1 MYAIKEAVIAKEHS
15 KEPLDAAIFYMD
27 MRTYGKDFEKYY
39 NRAEEEKGVRFI
51 RSRVHSIE
59 PVENEN
65 LRIRF
70 ATESG
75 DVKEEDFDMVVLSIG
90 LAPVQGVTDLAK
102 KLGVALNE
110 HQYAMTSSFAPVTTS
125 RDGIYVC
132 GVFQSPK
139 DIPHSVM
146 EASASAAASTEVLA
160 AARGTMARSKQLP
173 PELDVS
179 GQVPRVGV
187 FVCNCGINIGGI
199 ADVPAVRDYA
209 GTLPY
214 VVHVED
220 NLFTCSQDTQDK
232 MKQVIKEKGIN
243 RVVVA
248 SCSPRTHEPLF
259 QETIRDAGLNKY
271 LFEMANIRDQNTWVH
286 MSDPKRATE
295 KAKDLVRMAVAKA
308 ALVEPLEQVRLQVTK
323 NALVIGGGVAGMEA
337 AIGVAEQGFQAYLV
351 EKTNTLGGVARRLRS
366 TWRGEKISE
375 YVQSLADRV
384 KNHPRIQV
392 FMETEVKETSGI
404 LGNFT
409 STLVPQNGK
418 GSAVNVDHGATII
431 ATGGRE
437 YRPSEYLYG
446 KHPGVLTH
454 LDLDEA
460 IVQGDERVKKA
471 QTAVFIQCV
480 GSRIP
485 ERPYCSKICCTHSLE
500 SAVKLKSLN
509 PEMNVFILYRDVR
522 SYGFRED
529 LYREA
534 RKKGVL
540 FVRYELDRLP
550 ELTSGDGGAL
560 SLKVVDHVL
569 GRPIQIAP
577 DLVILA
583 SAILPSENKKL
594 FELFKVPVNKEG
606 FLIEAHAK
614 LRPVDFASEGIFM
627 AGLAHYP
634 KPIDESI
641 TQAKAAVARA
651 MTILSKEGIFV
662 GGVVA
667 SVNPDRCAAC
677 LTCVRTCPY
686 NAPRIGEEGYAIIDP
701 AACRGCG
708 ACVAEC
714 PGKAIALKHFTD
726 EQIIAKT
733 DALFQAESGKK
744 GTGSGARYKAK
755 SIDLDFPRTVDV
767 APWTCSIGTPLGI
780 NERNH

>member
-1 MYAIKEAVIAKEHS
+1 MKHVI
-15 KEPLDAAIFYMD
+15 
-27 MRTYGKDFEKYY
+27 
-39 NRAEEEKGVRFI
+39 
-51 RSRVHSIE
+51 
-59 PVENEN
+59 
-65 LRIRF
+65 
-70 ATESG
+70 
-75 DVKEEDFDMVVLSIG
+75 
-90 LAPVQGVTDLAK
+90 Q
-102 KLGVALNE
+102 
-110 HQYAMTSSFAPVTTS
+110 
-125 RDGIYVC
+125 
-132 GVFQSPK
+132 
-139 DIPHSVM
+139 
-146 EASASAAASTEVLA
+146 
-160 AARGTMARSKQLP
+160 
-173 PELDVS
+173 
-179 GQVPRVGV
+179 
-187 FVCNCGINIGGI
+187 
-199 ADVPAVRDYA
+199 
-209 GTLPY
+209 
-214 VVHVED
+214 
-220 NLFTCSQDTQDK
+220 
-232 MKQVIKEKGIN
+232 EKGIN

-286 MSDPKRATE
+286 MNDPRRATE

-308 ALVEPLEQVRLQVTK
+308 ALVEPLDQVKLQVNK
-323 NALVIGGGVAGMEA
+323 SALVIGGGVAGMEA
-337 AIGVAEQGFQAYLV
+337 ALGVADQGFQAYLV
-351 EKTNTLGGVARRLRS
+351 EKTNSLGGVARRLRS
-366 TWRGEKISE
+366 TWRGEKISD
-375 YVQSLADRV
+375 YVEGLVERV
-384 KNHPRIQV
+384 KNHSQIQL
-392 FMETEVKETSGI
+392 FMETEVKDTSGI

-409 STLVPQNGK
+409 SALVPQNGK
-418 GSAVNVDHGATII
+418 GSPVNVDHGATII
-431 ATGGRE
+431 ATGGQE

-460 IVQGDERVKKA
+460 VMKGEERLKKA

-500 SAVKLKSLN
+500 SALKLKELN
-509 PEMNVFILYRDVR
+509 PDMNVFILYRDVR

-540 FVRYELDRLP
+540 FVRYDLDRLP
-550 ELTSGDGGAL
+550 ELAADGDGGPL
-560 SLKVVDHVL
+560 SLSLIDHVL
-569 GRPIQIAP
+569 GRPIRIKP

-583 SAILPSENKKL
+583 TAILPAENKKL

-641 TQAKAAVARA
+641 TQAKASVARA

-662 GGVVA
+662 GGVTA
-667 SVNPDRCAAC
+667 SVNPDKCAAC

-686 NAPRIGEEGYAIIDP
+686 GAPRIGEEGYAVIDP
-701 AACRGCG
+701 ASCRGCG

-726 EQIIAKT
+726 EQILAKT
-733 DALFQAESGKK
+733 DALFQAE
-744 GTGSGARYKAK
+744 
-755 SIDLDFPRTVDV
+755 
-767 APWTCSIGTPLGI
+767 
-780 NERNH
+780 NE

>member
-1 MYAIKEAVIAKEHS
+1 
-15 KEPLDAAIFYMD
+15 
-27 MRTYGKDFEKYY
+27 
-39 NRAEEEKGVRFI
+39 
-51 RSRVHSIE
+51 
-59 PVENEN
+59 
-65 LRIRF
+65 
-70 ATESG
+70 
-75 DVKEEDFDMVVLSIG
+75 
-90 LAPVQGVTDLAK
+90 
-102 KLGVALNE
+102 
-110 HQYAMTSSFAPVTTS
+110 
-125 RDGIYVC
+125 
-132 GVFQSPK
+132 
-139 DIPHSVM
+139 
-146 EASASAAASTEVLA
+146 
-160 AARGTMARSKQLP
+160 
-173 PELDVS
+173 
-179 GQVPRVGV
+179 
-187 FVCNCGINIGGI
+187 
-199 ADVPAVRDYA
+199 
-209 GTLPY
+209 
-214 VVHVED
+214 
-220 NLFTCSQDTQDK
+220 
-232 MKQVIKEKGIN
+232 
-243 RVVVA
+243 
-248 SCSPRTHEPLF
+248 
-259 QETIRDAGLNKY
+259 
-271 LFEMANIRDQNTWVH
+271 MANIRDQNTWVH
-286 MSDPKRATE
+286 MNDPRRATE

-308 ALVEPLEQVRLQVTK
+308 ALVEPLDQVRLQVTK
-323 NALVIGGGVAGMEA
+323 SALVIGGGVAGMEA
-337 AIGVAEQGFQAYLV
+337 AIGVAEQGFQAFLV
-351 EKTNTLGGVARRLRS
+351 EKTDTLGGVARRLRS

-375 YVQSLADRV
+375 YVQGLAERV
-384 KNHPRIQV
+384 KNHPGIQL

-418 GSAVNVDHGATII
+418 GSPVNVDHGTTII
-431 ATGGRE
+431 ATGGQE

-460 IVQGDERVKKA
+460 VLRGDERVKKA

-500 SAVKLKSLN
+500 SALKLKELN
-509 PEMNVFILYRDVR
+509 PDINVFILYRDVR

-550 ELTSGDGGAL
+550 ELSSSGEGSL
-560 SLKVVDHVL
+560 SLKVIDHVL

-583 SAILPSENKKL
+583 TAILPTENKKL

-667 SVNPDRCAAC
+667 SVNSDKCAAC

-686 NAPRIGEEGYAIIDP
+686 GAPSIGEEGYAIIDP

-726 EQIIAKT
+726 EQIMAKT
-733 DALFQAESGKK
+733 DALFQAES
-744 GTGSGARYKAK
+744 A
-755 SIDLDFPRTVDV
+755 
-767 APWTCSIGTPLGI
+767 
-780 NERNH
+780 